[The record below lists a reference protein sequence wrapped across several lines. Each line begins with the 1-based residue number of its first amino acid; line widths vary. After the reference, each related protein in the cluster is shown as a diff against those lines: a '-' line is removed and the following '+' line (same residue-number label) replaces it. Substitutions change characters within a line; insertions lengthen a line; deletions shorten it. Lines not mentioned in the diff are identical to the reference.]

1 MHKRSEAPFVLLGRF
16 LCCLWPFSDS
26 FGKAVLCSAAMQR
39 IDGILFEPVGCLA
52 EFPLEPFNA
61 ILNRVFGR
69 EVDLRSA
76 SSSYWQVLSLMEP
89 VYGKMANADM
99 KFIETLEIQAVE
111 AASVYEDVVP
121 ALSELKAMNV
131 KLAMA
136 SSLSATAVNRFIHKA
151 SLKDLF
157 ISVSTRD
164 SAKGVKTAPL
174 KAALTATRIEPAHAM
189 FLTDTADG
197 LELVNALGIN
207 SVLMMNDPDEA
218 LPLADQNPSAG
229 VVSLHE
235 LPDFIRLVVAENA
248 RITKS

>member
-1 MHKRSEAPFVLLGRF
+1 
-16 LCCLWPFSDS
+16 
-26 FGKAVLCSAAMQR
+26 MQR

-61 ILNRVFGR
+61 IFNRVFGR
-69 EVDLRSA
+69 EIDLRSA
-76 SSSYWQVLSLMEP
+76 SSSYWQVLNLMEP
-89 VYGKMANADM
+89 VYGKMANADV
-99 KFIETLEIQAVE
+99 KFIEIVEAQAVE
-111 AASVYEDVVP
+111 AASVYEDVIP

-136 SSLSATAVNRFIHKA
+136 SSLSAKAVNQFIEKA

-164 SAKGVKTAPL
+164 SANGVRTAPL
-174 KAALTATRIEPAHAM
+174 RAALAATGIEPAHAM

-197 LELVNALGIN
+197 LEVVNALGLN
-207 SVLMMNDPDEA
+207 SILMMNDPDEA
-218 LPLADQNPSAG
+218 LPLADQNPSSG

-248 RITKS
+248 RVTKS